1 MKVLVGNLWLSER
14 VCGGRGQRS
23 RMARMGTHRALRS
36 GEAWWRGSAAVAP
49 GLPSAHEAA
58 RNGCGPR
65 SSISLGMLLGNQAL
79 LHAKG
84 RRLVWGLWR
93 WCL

>member
-1 MKVLVGNLWLSER
+1 MKVLVGNLWLSQR

-23 RMARMGTHRALRS
+23 RMARMGAHRALRS
-36 GEAWWRGSAAVAP
+36 GEAWRWGAAAVAP
-49 GLPSAHEAA
+49 GLHSAHEAA
-58 RNGCGPR
+58 RNGCGPW
-65 SSISLGMLLGNQAL
+65 SSVSLGMLLGNQAL
-79 LHAKG
+79 LRAKG